1 VRFSCTEPM
10 NFLAAP
16 TITADEAIFVWHDMS
31 LARR

>member
-16 TITADEAIFVWHDMS
+16 TIAADEAIFVWHDMS